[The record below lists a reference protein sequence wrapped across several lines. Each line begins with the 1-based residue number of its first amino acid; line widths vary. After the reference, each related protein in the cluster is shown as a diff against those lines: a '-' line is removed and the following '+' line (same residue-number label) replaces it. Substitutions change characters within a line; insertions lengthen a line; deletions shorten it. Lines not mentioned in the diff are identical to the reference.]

1 MKLLEYQLAAGPL
14 LYIDEVA
21 EFPHFKYRP
30 WQYVQETDYGPL
42 LIASSP
48 SSYQMYAP
56 FRCKWMGRDIGFDNY
71 EIYMKW
77 CGMNQT
83 TVNELKQKGVI

>member
-1 MKLLEYQLAAGPL
+1 
-14 LYIDEVA
+14 
-21 EFPHFKYRP
+21 
-30 WQYVQETDYGPL
+30 
-42 LIASSP
+42 
-48 SSYQMYAP
+48 
-56 FRCKWMGRDIGFDNY
+56 MGRDLGHDNY